1 MAHAIESRANS
12 PANDLRDELEKAERL
27 IVTLDGAN
35 VEKFLLL
42 LDRIEQTF
50 EKLAQNKGDLRPE
63 EARWE
68 SLLSRLSSKP
78 GPLVAAANKA
88 GGLAALRAAHPPAES
103 FWWALDVEVANR
115 RAKSVRR
122 AFITIIVAVLVVVG
136 GVRTI
141 NFLFPP
147 DPRAVALVNVNS
159 QIEQMIFEER
169 WDEAME
175 IVVNAQQAWPD
186 EPELAVWEAVLAEQ
200 LGDERRAQRALERAQ
215 QLVADNPVGLWV
227 LVGNNRLNVG
237 NLEGAEAAAAA
248 ALAIAP
254 EEPQAVFLLGS
265 VAEAKGDNATAIER
279 FNEVFDLAE
288 ADNPQLAVIARVRMG
303 NLLQRMEPFPESATI
318 TETEVITAD

>member
-12 PANDLRDELEKAERL
+12 PANDLRDELEKAERR

-35 VEKFLLL
+35 VEDFLLL
-42 LDRIEQTF
+42 LDGIEQTF
-50 EKLAQNKGDLRPE
+50 EKLAQNQADLRPE

-78 GPLVAAANKA
+78 GPLVAAAKQA
-88 GGLAALRAAHPPAES
+88 GGLAALRAKHPPAES
-103 FWWALDVEVANR
+103 FWWHLDVELATR

-122 AFITIIVAVLVVVG
+122 ALITIIVTVLVVVG
-136 GVRTI
+136 GLRAV
-141 NFLFPP
+141 NYFFPP
-147 DPRAVALVNVNS
+147 DPRAVAMVNTNAE
-159 QIEQMIFEER
+159 IEQLIFNGE
-169 WDEAME
+169 WEAALE
-175 IVVNAQQAWPD
+175 VVMRAEQEWPN
-186 EPELAVWEAVLAEQ
+186 EPEL

-237 NLEGAEAAAAA
+237 NLNGAEAAANQ

-254 EEPQAVFLLGS
+254 EEPQAIFLLGS
-265 VAEAKGDNATAIER
+265 VAEARGDNATAIER
-279 FNEVFDLAE
+279 FNQVFELAE

-303 NLLQRMEPFPESATI
+303 NLLQRMEPFTETTTI
-318 TETEVITAD
+318 TATDVITPN